1 MKTFIVQCRLGPNE
15 IFLMIDC
22 QTIGQAIIEAGRYL
36 HELDQSAVFEVYAV
50 QETSIQIVIEDLILN

>member
-36 HELDQSAVFEVYAV
+36 HELEPSAVFEVYAV
-50 QETSIQIVIEDLILN
+50 QETDIQIALEDLILN